1 MQHLRWKRK
10 SPLAQP
16 LPGGWQGLSRL
27 AYHLTELLRLV
38 EYLRL
43 DREEVQ
49 LLDQLF
55 GELSEAIGE
64 AYRILLR
71 TDDVDRAP
79 RVLLTQLL
87 PALTDRCKVLSP
99 ELMMIGID
107 ELVDQL
113 ISLLKVGEEEPR
125 RGNPREGD
133 DECILRERTTLLPEE
148 RTHCTGLLIVDA

>member
-1 MQHLRWKRK
+1 MQHLRWEGK

-16 LPGGWQGLSRL
+16 LQGGRQGVSRL

-55 GELSEAIGE
+55 GELSETIGE

-71 TDDVDRAP
+71 ADDVDRTL

-87 PALTDRCKVLSP
+87 PALTDRYKVLSP
-99 ELMMIGID
+99 ELMMIRID
-107 ELVDQL
+107 ELVNQL
-113 ISLLKVGEEEPR
+113 ISLLKIGEEEPR
-125 RGNPREGD
+125 RSDP
-133 DECILRERTTLLPEE
+133 
-148 RTHCTGLLIVDA
+148 

>member
-1 MQHLRWKRK
+1 M
-10 SPLAQP
+10 QP
-16 LPGGWQGLSRL
+16 LQGGWQGLSRL

-71 TDDVDRAP
+71 TDDVDRTP

-87 PALTDRCKVLSP
+87 PALTDRSKVLSP

-107 ELVDQL
+107 ELVNQL
-113 ISLLKVGEEEPR
+113 ISIGKVGEEEPR
-125 RGNPREGD
+125 
-133 DECILRERTTLLPEE
+133 
-148 RTHCTGLLIVDA
+148 